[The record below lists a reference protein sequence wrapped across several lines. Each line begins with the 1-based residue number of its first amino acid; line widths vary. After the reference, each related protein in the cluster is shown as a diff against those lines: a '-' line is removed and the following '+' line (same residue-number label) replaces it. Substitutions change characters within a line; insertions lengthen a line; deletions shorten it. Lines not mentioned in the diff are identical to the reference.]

1 METEDA
7 QDAFVTIKRLYESLL
22 NVAIAEKA
30 TSRVGE
36 TPAPNS
42 KQTETPPIHNTAD
55 PASEST
61 PLLPCNVSTLTQ
73 SVLKFSQ
80 PSPISSSLAS
90 PLPPAPILSA
100 SSKLNPVSTEL
111 GRPDTVSY
119 AQKKRQIKR
128 KTEPKEC
135 PIHKDSTSFPY
146 KKILRKRIREWDE
159 VEKHLGATRKYSKF
173 ILKMYSN
180 VMFIPDVVK
189 QPARKEERPSMSGAF
204 FSHIKYKPD
213 SQEQRIK
220 EEAIAKWVARTAHP
234 PRTVE
239 DEEFINMMEKIDK
252 RLTVPKKTKITN
264 LVDQMYL
271 AEKVKFKNRLAMARK
286 VTIGI
291 DIWTKKGLTA
301 SFLAVS
307 ACCFNVQDSKAE
319 HILLNLKQMVHPHT
333 ANSIVT
339 LVEECTEEW
348 GILKEKIIM
357 IITDNGSNMVSAFR
371 VEEED
376 TSSDENDSN
385 KDSDEEEEADERYG
399 TLERTPCVVHTLQ
412 LVVNMVKKEQA
423 IKRLLDKVRH
433 LAKITYPM

>member
-1 METEDA
+1 
-7 QDAFVTIKRLYESLL
+7 
-22 NVAIAEKA
+22 
-30 TSRVGE
+30 
-36 TPAPNS
+36 
-42 KQTETPPIHNTAD
+42 
-55 PASEST
+55 
-61 PLLPCNVSTLTQ
+61 
-73 SVLKFSQ
+73 
-80 PSPISSSLAS
+80 
-90 PLPPAPILSA
+90 
-100 SSKLNPVSTEL
+100 
-111 GRPDTVSY
+111 
-119 AQKKRQIKR
+119 
-128 KTEPKEC
+128 
-135 PIHKDSTSFPY
+135 
-146 KKILRKRIREWDE
+146 
-159 VEKHLGATRKYSKF
+159 
-173 ILKMYSN
+173 
-180 VMFIPDVVK
+180 
-189 QPARKEERPSMSGAF
+189 
-204 FSHIKYKPD
+204 
-213 SQEQRIK
+213 
-220 EEAIAKWVARTAHP
+220 
-234 PRTVE
+234 
-239 DEEFINMMEKIDK
+239 
-252 RLTVPKKTKITN
+252 
-264 LVDQMYL
+264 MYL

-301 SFLAVS
+301 SFLGVS
-307 ACCFNVQDSKAE
+307 ACYLNVQDSKAE

-433 LAKITYPM
+433 LVRQFRKSSVATEWLLEQCGLILIKDCETRWSSSFLMWSRLLKVKDHVTSVADTMGWDCLLPSEW